1 MAATALP
8 PSGDL
13 PGSGASGAGAAGAS
27 GASGA
32 TAAKTCDARGMVEI
46 HRMYRATFGEGPA
59 LVRGVAKGDAAHADV
74 VGDHLSMISVS
85 LHAHHEFEDENLWDT
100 LDERAPACAGHVE
113 RMKEQHAVM
122 LVHLKELDAALPA
135 WRASGRATDAAAVL
149 AALDGVNDALAVH
162 LPDEEAN
169 IVPVMET
176 VLTQK
181 EVDAAS
187 VHGRKATPK
196 GRTWQQL
203 GAILA
208 AQPDGGDEWLREHL
222 PPPVRVV
229 WRLVGRRKYEENRAA
244 LTAD

>member
-13 PGSGASGAGAAGAS
+13 PGSGARGPSGGGGAPPV
-27 GASGA
+27 
-32 TAAKTCDARGMVEI
+32 KTCDARGMVEI
-46 HRMYRATFGEGPA
+46 HRMYRATFGEGPT
-59 LVRGVAKGDAAHADV
+59 LVRAVAEGDAAHADV

-85 LHAHHEFEDENLWDT
+85 LHAHHEFEDERLWDT
-100 LDERAPACAGHVE
+100 LDDRAPACAGHVE

-122 LVHLKELDAALPA
+122 LVHLNELDAALPS
-135 WRASGRATDAAAVL
+135 WRATGRPTDAAAVL
-149 AALDGVNDALAVH
+149 AALDGINDALAVH

-181 EVDAAS
+181 EVDEAS

-196 GRTWQQL
+196 GKTWQQL

-222 PPPVRVV
+222 PVPARLA
-229 WRLVGRRKYEENRAA
+229 WRFIGRRDYEANRAA
-244 LTAD
+244 LTRAD

>member
-8 PSGDL
+8 PSGD
-13 PGSGASGAGAAGAS
+13 PPAAGP
-27 GASGA
+27 
-32 TAAKTCDARGMVEI
+32 AKTCDARGMVEI
-46 HRMYRATFGEGPA
+46 HRMYRASFGEGPA
-59 LVRGVAKGDAAHADV
+59 LVRGVTDGDATHADV
-74 VGDHLSMISVS
+74 VGDHLSMLSVS

-100 LDERAPACAGHVE
+100 LDERAPACAGHDE
-113 RMKEQHAVM
+113 RMKEQHAAM
-122 LVHLKELDAALPA
+122 LVHLTALDAALPA
-135 WRASGRATDAAAVL
+135 WRARGTATDAAAVL
-149 AALDGVNDALAVH
+149 AALDGVNGALAVH

-196 GRTWQQL
+196 GKTWQQL

-208 AQPDGGDEWLREHL
+208 AQPDGGDEWLHEHL
-222 PPPVRVV
+222 PPPVRWA
-229 WRLVGRRKYEENRAA
+229 WRFIGRRDYEANRAA
-244 LTAD
+244 LTRTD